1 MHDLITVL
9 LELTITISFTTDC
22 SYIHGIAPAY
32 VKLELQ
38 LIRCLPITF
47 ELNYISLVVGTLY
60 LNMFC
65 FCISD
70 ICSLCQLVFFSIIR
84 GFTIFSYV
92 MTNAVIPSS

>member
-1 MHDLITVL
+1 MTEFL
-9 LELTITISFTTDC
+9 LTNRF
-22 SYIHGIAPAY
+22 AA
-32 VKLELQ
+32 LENLCDDED
-38 LIRCLPITF
+38 INRAWENTKENIFNYNFVTF

-84 GFTIFSYV
+84 GFTIF
-92 MTNAVIPSS
+92 